1 VFLDLKKAFDVCSHE
16 ILLNKLRKMGIS
28 DTTLLSFK
36 NYLAGRSQYVD
47 VNGSKSDPLEIDIS
61 VIQGSTLGPI
71 PFLCYINDFFTATSL
86 FSVLFADDTT
96 CLVQG
101 KKLKDLTDYV
111 NNELQK
117 ISNWFQSNKMAVNTA
132 KTKFIVFRTRG
143 KRIDPADCIVLYNN
157 NEIGEIENPDL
168 ITPVTRVY
176 NEGEETSFKL
186 LGILF
191 DEYLSFEAHVSL
203 LCSKISKSLFCIN
216 RVKNFVNSTA
226 LKMLYYITYCITVYS
241 CANITTLN
249 RLKLK
254 QKEAI
259 RIVSNAGYRDHTERL
274 FKKQGILP
282 LDDLVKYSILKFM
295 HKYVHGKLPFSYN
308 ETWITNRMRN
318 PNIELRNADSLYI
331 PAHHLAS
338 VKRFPL
344 FNFPKLWNEAADIKN
359 NPSLSVFQKSVKSAM
374 LNMLIA

>member
-1 VFLDLKKAFDVCSHE
+1 VPSFA
-16 ILLNKLRKMGIS
+16 LLW
-28 DTTLLSFK
+28 FK

-71 PFLCYINDFFTATSL
+71 LFLYYINDFFTATSL

-96 CLVQG
+96 CLGQG

-117 ISNWFQSNKMAVNTA
+117 ISNWFRSNKMAVNTA
-132 KTKFIVFRTRG
+132 KTKIIVFRTRG

-203 LCSKISKSLFCIN
+203 LCSKISKSLFYIN
-216 RVKNFVNSTA
+216 RVKNFVNPTA
-226 LKMLYYITYCITVYS
+226 LKMLYYYGSCPHYVLYYS
-241 CANITTLN
+241 VQLRKHNYLEQI
-249 RLKLK
+249 
-254 QKEAI
+254 EA
-259 RIVSNAGYRDHTERL
+259 
-274 FKKQGILP
+274 
-282 LDDLVKYSILKFM
+282 
-295 HKYVHGKLPFSYN
+295 
-308 ETWITNRMRN
+308 
-318 PNIELRNADSLYI
+318 
-331 PAHHLAS
+331 
-338 VKRFPL
+338 
-344 FNFPKLWNEAADIKN
+344 
-359 NPSLSVFQKSVKSAM
+359 
-374 LNMLIA
+374 